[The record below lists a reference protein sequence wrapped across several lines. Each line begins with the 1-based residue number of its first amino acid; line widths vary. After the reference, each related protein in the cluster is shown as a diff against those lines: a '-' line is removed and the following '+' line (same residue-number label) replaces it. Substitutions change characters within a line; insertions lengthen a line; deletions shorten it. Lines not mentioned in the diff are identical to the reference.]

1 MLDTPATEERNP
13 ESRPSSPEEVSE
25 EESCLSIPLN
35 LFLERLD
42 SGYYDTLQKLQL
54 DSATIDK
61 LLEDTAQLGNNGPN
75 SEEHNPN
82 TEESDSDPEEF
93 NPDPAELPDYIDS
106 QEAEVPKLSS
116 AAPFGRDTL
125 GPEEYAFIEGDIL
138 NFRDK
143 RQHLGPPLQSQ
154 IDTILKLTDSLTEAQ
169 GISDPLCANLI
180 GKSIDNET
188 GRLCHEIMQKFIDE
202 GKVSAREKHFLY
214 ENRGWFYAHCTKDV
228 SVELN
233 SGLKAISAEVVAL
246 NGWVEVQ
253 KEPTV
258 MDCAKCG
265 TNHPPGADHIC
276 GGRNLNGPLDVNQ
289 PLQSRKW
296 GAMMVGIASYV
307 CLPWILSGN
316 VLNYAIVDEQEY
328 DWDTDIPYHQELDYK
343 STRLGRAV
351 HERIRKLSYK
361 EQVPI
366 FIEFNFTKV
375 RTAKT
380 LLATFFNLLKVV
392 KSLQKEYLPPII
404 VLMGLAVPGRN
415 HTQNSYNNLKR
426 EHIRQSCACRVL
438 AHLMGVPYLEL
449 IIQRRPSLTN
459 ATYEW
464 NRGVSWNMVPL
475 FNRYLEPTMEFH
487 IRLAGQL
494 IKVLGSVSKF
504 DLPKQMKSFQGDEVD
519 ELWT

>member
-1 MLDTPATEERNP
+1 VLDTPATEERNP

-61 LLEDTAQLGNNGPN
+61 LLEDTAQLGNNCPN

-180 GKSIDNET
+180 GKSINNET
-188 GRLCHEIMQKFIDE
+188 GKLCHEIMQKFIDE

-214 ENRGWFYAHCTKDV
+214 ENRGWFYAHCTKDL
-228 SVELN
+228 SVEL
-233 SGLKAISAEVVAL
+233 SAGLKAISAEV
-246 NGWVEVQ
+246 
-253 KEPTV
+253 
-258 MDCAKCG
+258 
-265 TNHPPGADHIC
+265 
-276 GGRNLNGPLDVNQ
+276 
-289 PLQSRKW
+289 
-296 GAMMVGIASYV
+296 AMTG
-307 CLPWILSGN
+307 
-316 VLNYAIVDEQEY
+316 
-328 DWDTDIPYHQELDYK
+328 
-343 STRLGRAV
+343 
-351 HERIRKLSYK
+351 
-361 EQVPI
+361 
-366 FIEFNFTKV
+366 
-375 RTAKT
+375 
-380 LLATFFNLLKVV
+380 
-392 KSLQKEYLPPII
+392 
-404 VLMGLAVPGRN
+404 
-415 HTQNSYNNLKR
+415 
-426 EHIRQSCACRVL
+426 
-438 AHLMGVPYLEL
+438 
-449 IIQRRPSLTN
+449 
-459 ATYEW
+459 
-464 NRGVSWNMVPL
+464 
-475 FNRYLEPTMEFH
+475 
-487 IRLAGQL
+487 
-494 IKVLGSVSKF
+494 
-504 DLPKQMKSFQGDEVD
+504 
-519 ELWT
+519 